1 MGNFTNMSNFTIDMG
16 NFTILLHQI
25 GTLLGRETGS
35 RRPPQL
41 GPKGPAEVAFVAI
54 AIPLKY
60 SQFEGI

>member
-1 MGNFTNMSNFTIDMG
+1 MGNIFTIDMG

-25 GTLLGRETGS
+25 GTILGRETWG

-41 GPKGPAEVAFVAI
+41 GPKGLAEVAFVAI

-60 SQFEGI
+60 SQFKGI